1 MRRKA
6 MWFRN
11 KKKEGNV
18 VFFSHIF
25 LLILSTLVFPL
36 GRCFLCCVCGVCVTF
51 ARLRKNNS
59 IMLVCYLFSTIFYNV
74 ASVMKCQFVHRL
86 YTLKKNHLCTWKKN
100 SQYSQDTDCVPM
112 LILSTEHLQIMRRQT
127 IFGPHTD
134 LCFLL
139 IIFSWV
145 AYWGYT
151 SPSDC
156 LLSARLTKTW
166 PRKVTVNV
174 HEQRITHTHT
184 NAHRFKIY
192 LVKTTNL
199 LFYTL
204 HLTISILAYF
214 RPSCITVFLFIFLP

>member
-25 LLILSTLVFPL
+25 LLILSTLVFSL
-36 GRCFLCCVCGVCVTF
+36 GQCFRWCVCGVWVTF

-59 IMLVCYLFSTIFYNV
+59 IMLVCYLSSTIFYNV

-127 IFGPHTD
+127 IFWTPYW
-134 LCFLL
+134 FM
-139 IIFSWV
+139 FSV
-145 AYWGYT
+145 DHFFMG
-151 SPSDC
+151 C
-156 LLSARLTKTW
+156 ILRLYQPQW
-166 PRKVTVNV
+166 
-174 HEQRITHTHT
+174 
-184 NAHRFKIY
+184 
-192 LVKTTNL
+192 
-199 LFYTL
+199 
-204 HLTISILAYF
+204 
-214 RPSCITVFLFIFLP
+214 LFIICAPDKNMTEKSYGKCSWTAHHSHSHKRSQI